1 MSFIGG
7 FTVELTTSEKV
18 KDKMASHLCTLYS
31 GVPLYVPIEQ
41 IKDCINFQI
50 CIAFAIHRG
59 TVVIPKTV
67 NPTRIEENLKATEV
81 KLDAE
86 DMKRLRELDR
96 NTRMLNVS

>member
-1 MSFIGG
+1 M
-7 FTVELTTSEKV
+7 
-18 KDKMASHLCTLYS
+18 
-31 GVPLYVPIEQ
+31 
-41 IKDCINFQI
+41 
-50 CIAFAIHRG
+50 
-59 TVVIPKTV
+59 VIPKTV